1 MGTDSSGA
9 IWWLWKCFIC
19 CCIGVSAKT
28 NIFYNKTGL
37 MMESMDGI
45 LSSGL
50 DEMQLVVKY
59 PLAVTEEKVDNCTSK
74 ARSTLEKINGQ
85 VADLAQKALKSKGYK
100 ILVEESKEEKPT
112 FSVLVNDQ
120 PSTTVAT
127 TTRSSMTTSET
138 CSCKQT
144 QCVCEKLQAGSV
156 FTHKVKITNS
166 TFSVSVRGS
175 FADQSSQVQTSNGKL
190 VMKINENVEPVII
203 YIETDGLFSSVF
215 ETKFAGQLF
224 AASGRISN
232 TTFFSVKYARTSKS
246 KVLPISLVW
255 QATAKSRKRRLDTFL
270 GLSTVEGTKNL
281 INQAILTSNLLEGIS
296 PGDLAEMKAQFQASS
311 KALALESDLFN
322 SFSDKMCSETSNTL
336 IQVHTNHMLTNLNS
350 FVSSI
355 ELDLLACGQNG
366 RITLS
371 SQNRHKICLLHL
383 GEVAWRQ
390 VSKSSHM

>member
-1 MGTDSSGA
+1 
-9 IWWLWKCFIC
+9 
-19 CCIGVSAKT
+19 
-28 NIFYNKTGL
+28 
-37 MMESMDGI
+37 
-45 LSSGL
+45 
-50 DEMQLVVKY
+50 
-59 PLAVTEEKVDNCTSK
+59 
-74 ARSTLEKINGQ
+74 
-85 VADLAQKALKSKGYK
+85 
-100 ILVEESKEEKPT
+100 
-112 FSVLVNDQ
+112 
-120 PSTTVAT
+120 
-127 TTRSSMTTSET
+127 MTTGET
-138 CSCKQT
+138 CSCQQT

-383 GEVAWRQ
+383 GEDLSETRRQ